1 MSRGKP
7 APDVYLKA
15 ARHLNVSPNACLV
28 FEDVP
33 AGICAGKAAGMTVVA
48 VEDEFSREMR
58 EEKISLADY
67 FVEDFYALLP
77 KEGRG

>member
-1 MSRGKP
+1 
-7 APDVYLKA
+7 
-15 ARHLNVSPNACLV
+15 
-28 FEDVP
+28 
-33 AGICAGKAAGMTVVA
+33 MTVVA